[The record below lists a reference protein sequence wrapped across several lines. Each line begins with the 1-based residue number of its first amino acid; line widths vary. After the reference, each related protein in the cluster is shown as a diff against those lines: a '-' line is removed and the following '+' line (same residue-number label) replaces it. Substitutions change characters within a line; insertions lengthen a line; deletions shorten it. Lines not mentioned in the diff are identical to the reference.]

1 MRFFVVILAVA
12 VASSLAYDPVFVDEL
27 EDLVQN
33 KQDERELEQLDDDDN
48 MIRSVKKEKLDVI
61 LARQP
66 EFIQKRFE
74 MEVSHE
80 KLRHQQKIQKRIA
93 KTTDP
98 QIQEFWRQ
106 VEEINNDMSLSENE
120 ADVKKWEL
128 KSKLTS
134 QQRRMLKKD

>member
-1 MRFFVVILAVA
+1 MRFFVLILAFA
-12 VASSLAYDPVFVDEL
+12 IASSLAYDPVFVDEL
-27 EDLVQN
+27 EDLVRN
-33 KQDERELEQLDDDDN
+33 KQDEWELDQLDDDDS

-66 EFIQKRFE
+66 EATQKRFE
-74 MEVSHE
+74 MEVERE

-93 KTTDP
+93 KTADP

-106 VEEINNDMSLSENE
+106 VEAINNDMSISENE
-120 ADVKKWEL
+120 ADVKEWEL
-128 KSKLTS
+128 KSKLTP

>member
-1 MRFFVVILAVA
+1 MKFFILILALA

-27 EDLVQN
+27 EDLVRN
-33 KQDERELEQLDDDDN
+33 KQDEWELEQLDDDDN

-66 EFIQKRFE
+66 ELIKKRFE
-74 MEVSHE
+74 MEVE
-80 KLRHQQKIQKRIA
+80 REQLRHQQKIQKRIA
-93 KTTDP
+93 KATDP

-106 VEEINNDMSLSENE
+106 IEKVDNDMSISENE
-120 ADVKKWEL
+120 ADVKEWEL
-128 KSKLTS
+128 KSKLTP